1 MELECL
7 FIFNS
12 LIPNEEFVK
21 LLKFKICSSL
31 KSGGDIL
38 FSKLKSKID
47 DRKFG
52 VILILYFKSYNY
64 MLCNYYISDWFYF
77 NINYVI
83 LEKLAINS
91 PF

>member
-12 LIPNEEFVK
+12 LKPNEEFVK

-52 VILILYFKSYNY
+52 VILILYFASLIIDNFGLFFDIILLNL
-64 MLCNYYISDWFYF
+64 MLFVSFCFF
-77 NINYVI
+77 
-83 LEKLAINS
+83 LR
-91 PF
+91 

>member
-38 FSKLKSKID
+38 FSKLKSKMD
-47 DRKFG
+47 ERKF
-52 VILILYFKSYNY
+52 
-64 MLCNYYISDWFYF
+64 
-77 NINYVI
+77 
-83 LEKLAINS
+83 
-91 PF
+91 